1 MFVEFNWI
9 ESLRT
14 SPILISL
21 LGCSVVT
28 MAVAIERWM
37 YYRRRGGDPNGTLQ
51 QALDRIRRGEIK
63 DAAWICSNSN
73 HPMGT
78 AAGVVLNSLHSAP
91 ADLEEKLQVALS
103 EQKLLLEK
111 NLGILGSMA
120 AIAPLVGLLGTVWGI
135 MRAFH
140 DMSQSGSAAPSVVAA
155 GVAEALLTTAAGLV
169 IAVPAVL
176 MFNAFTRRMNV
187 MLTMAENHSRT
198 LRTVAHDQ
206 EDRRGKGP
214 RPSAP
219 EKKSGKVD
227 LGPSPKS
234 GPVATVVG

>member
-37 YYRRRGGDPNGTLQ
+37 YFRRRGGDPNGTLH

-63 DAAWICSNSN
+63 DAAWACSNSN
-73 HPMGT
+73 HPMGA
-78 AAGVVLNSLHSAP
+78 AAGVVLNSLESAP

-111 NLGILGSMA
+111 NLGVLGSMA

-135 MRAFH
+135 MRAFN

-176 MFNAFTRRMNV
+176 LFNAFTRRMNV
-187 MLTMAENHSRT
+187 MLTLAENHTRT
-198 LRTVAHDQ
+198 LRAVAHDF
-206 EDRRGKGP
+206 ENKDG
-214 RPSAP
+214 S
-219 EKKSGKVD
+219 
-227 LGPSPKS
+227 SPKPPTS
-234 GPVATVVG
+234 KSKSRKGDIDRAPQQEPVATVVG